1 MKLIYRQLF
10 VLVLVVTTASCT
22 LAPEYKKPEVPMPDK
37 FKEASNAWILA
48 TPSDQMQRG
57 EWWKSFKDPVLD
69 DLMQKTNIN
78 NFQIQAA
85 VARFQSAQAFL
96 AVNNAGLYPQ
106 VTAGGQGTENR
117 QSIGRPLR
125 GAGQPNIYDN
135 NFIGA
140 GVNYELDLWGRVRSS
155 IDAASASAQAS
166 EQDLESLRLAIQTDV
181 AISYIRMRSAESEL
195 SILQR
200 DLALYQ
206 KQADLMNQRYREGI
220 NSGIDFYRVQ
230 GLVESGLVQQK
241 LLETQRAQYEHVIA
255 LLVGVPASS
264 FSIAPSGL
272 KALEIPPIALEIPST
287 LLERRPD
294 VAAAERRVAATNAD
308 IGVARSAFFPVLSLS
323 ALGGFQT
330 ANQANLL
337 AAPNAFWT
345 IGPTAFLTVFDGGRR
360 SALVDQAVAKNS
372 ENIALY
378 KNTVLSAIK
387 EVEDVLVETR
397 NRELAYKNVENS
409 LMYANKTY
417 DISTARYKE
426 GITGYLEIVDAAI
439 EKSKAESQQIDFQSS
454 LLVNRVRLIKA
465 LGGYWMP

>member
-1 MKLIYRQLF
+1 
-10 VLVLVVTTASCT
+10 
-22 LAPEYKKPEVPMPDK
+22 
-37 FKEASNAWILA
+37 
-48 TPSDQMQRG
+48 
-57 EWWKSFKDPVLD
+57 
-69 DLMQKTNIN
+69 
-78 NFQIQAA
+78 
-85 VARFQSAQAFL
+85 
-96 AVNNAGLYPQ
+96 
-106 VTAGGQGTENR
+106 
-117 QSIGRPLR
+117 
-125 GAGQPNIYDN
+125 
-135 NFIGA
+135 
-140 GVNYELDLWGRVRSS
+140 
-155 IDAASASAQAS
+155 
-166 EQDLESLRLAIQTDV
+166 
-181 AISYIRMRSAESEL
+181 MRSAESEL

-255 LLVGVPASS
+255 LLIGVPASS

-417 DISTARYKE
+417 GISTARYKE